1 MFYSSLGVIWVHS
14 LCTWFILLNFCILP
28 SLINTII
35 VTFGLHAFHLTK
47 SVIYSRPKKKNCY
60 LKKNDW
66 SETGPSSSITMMHIT
81 RNPPSPNHSARISSL
96 WVWFEDES
104 VFEHIMIF
112 IFSEVMTKGQIID
125 AGYLKWIEVNYR
137 IVKCSVK
144 NPVMGNEMGQKFGQR
159 YCKFHIWREG
169 I

>member
-1 MFYSSLGVIWVHS
+1 MFYSSLGVIWVPS
-14 LCTWFILLNFCILP
+14 LCTWVILLNFVYFLSWLIQLLLLLGYMLFILLNLLF
-28 SLINTII
+28 T
-35 VTFGLHAFHLTK
+35 
-47 SVIYSRPKKKNCY
+47 PKKKKM
-60 LKKNDW
+60 LFKKNDW
-66 SETGPSSSITMMHIT
+66 SEIGPSPSITMMHIT

-144 NPVMGNEMGQKFGQR
+144 NPVMGNEMGQKFVQR